1 MPSSSSTFSFSNPFT
16 ISSSPSNVPT
26 SATIHT
32 LAMTTSTSTPSPLPS
47 TSNSDTTS
55 PAASASV
62 TTSTSAKQRRV
73 SLALPPSDLRSLQ
86 AWSFRD
92 DTRLDLLSASNDDP
106 KLLRLDGNAGTMAT
120 RNGNLHGT
128 LHSEEGEKELMHELI
143 HLPEKRPRKKWTHE
157 ETQNL
162 VRGCNKWGV
171 GNWKAILK
179 DPELVF
185 DNRSPVDLKDRFR
198 TYFPDA
204 YKQHYPN
211 AKTHLSSR
219 IRASLPDGKS
229 LFEKTRS
236 KKRRPFTEEEDRAL
250 RAGYEKHGTLWAQI
264 VKDPIFQ
271 EQKRRSTDLRD
282 RFRNAFPDLYEAA
295 GYKPRPMSKKKRI
308 VDPISPPRAATD
320 DQIPSACLVGP
331 SRRKRANTN
340 EGLFRRGTKSVPQST
355 TNSDDETSGDE
366 MDGDFLNVRPGGTG
380 KRRASQPLPMLFR
393 DVVMDTGES
402 SQPIGPAP
410 PPNPISPPAPAPD
423 IAPSSS
429 QISDLTDSSQSQMW
443 CSTPAEPN
451 PWSGTNPGSPTSSH
465 VSNSE
470 TFIENFPLRP
480 HMIGKSAWGAQ
491 DWFSANPRLGQSM
504 SLGLSNDGSVYGGGG
519 LSPTPSSP
527 FSFHALS
534 HGVFDRYDLVPG
546 SFPHD
551 VSSEVG
557 FGDTHS
563 TFSDPDMFATSN
575 FRGFTHHSN
584 YAGDLIFGTRSHQP
598 QQHFEYGT
606 GESGLGLSGI
616 QVSNPHSLQAPGGHL
631 QGIDD
636 IELNAITLQDPSVDL
651 GYDTNTEGALSPY
664 EGDSPDHV
672 PGSGYVSPHLID
684 SMDPI
689 TTAGTPQHSTPPTT
703 PIMSRRTA
711 RATTI
716 SVGNTAAQN
725 RSLSVP
731 PPEHRPT
738 ISYHRQAPD
747 QSSLAGKTAG
757 ASTRNSMRTFEHVTS
772 VQPHQLHQ
780 FGSSPG
786 RDSNGHLNMPSI
798 HAQLGTG
805 TGANGGSTSSS
816 LADALKPQSG
826 DEAVNLAFL
835 DLHNYGSFSGHHG
848 VGVPLYGNSGTGTSV
863 FGYTTER
870 QGQAQALDL
879 ATNNSFLTNGYLST
893 ANVATNQNQSR
904 TIDPILTQQLPV
916 PTQVTSVP
924 SNRTATNVNASVM
937 SNFGSARQVSQ
948 PPPLPPLP
956 PVHEQ
961 MVGVERT
968 GPGRSASVQPRGL
981 GVHSH
986 SAFSASHHSHPHPHS
1001 HSRGLSAVVSSH
1013 DLVAQKSLEGERGR
1027 KRASWGSGM
1036 V

>member
-1 MPSSSSTFSFSNPFT
+1 ML
-16 ISSSPSNVPT
+16 IS
-26 SATIHT
+26 A
-32 LAMTTSTSTPSPLPS
+32 
-47 TSNSDTTS
+47 
-55 PAASASV
+55 
-62 TTSTSAKQRRV
+62 V
-73 SLALPPSDLRSLQ
+73 SC
-86 AWSFRD
+86 
-92 DTRLDLLSASNDDP
+92 LL
-106 KLLRLDGNAGTMAT
+106 
-120 RNGNLHGT
+120 
-128 LHSEEGEKELMHELI
+128 
-143 HLPEKRPRKKWTHE
+143 
-157 ETQNL
+157 
-162 VRGCNKWGV
+162 
-171 GNWKAILK
+171 
-179 DPELVF
+179 
-185 DNRSPVDLKDRFR
+185 RFR

-282 RFRNAFPDLYEAA
+282 RFRNAFPELYEAA
-295 GYKPRPMSKKKRI
+295 GYKPRPVSKKKRI
-308 VDPISPPRAATD
+308 ADHISIRAATD
-320 DQIPSACLVGP
+320 DQIPSVCLVGP

-340 EGLFRRGTKSVPQST
+340 EGLFRRGTKSVPQSA
-355 TNSDDETSGDE
+355 TNSDDETSGDD
-366 MDGDFLNVRPGGTG
+366 MDGDLLDVRPSGTG
-380 KRRASQPLPMLFR
+380 KRRASQPLPMVLR
-393 DVVMDTGES
+393 DVVMDTGENP
-402 SQPIGPAP
+402 QPIGPAP
-410 PPNPISPPAPAPD
+410 PPNPTSAPSQPPAPVPD

-443 CSTPAEPN
+443 CSTPADPN
-451 PWSGTNPGSPTSSH
+451 QWPGTNPGSPTSSH

-470 TFIENFPLRP
+470 TFMENFPLRS

-504 SLGLSNDGSVYGGGG
+504 SLGLSNDGSVYGGGA

-534 HGVFDRYDLVPG
+534 HGVFDRYDLVPT
-546 SFPHD
+546 SLPHE

-563 TFSDPDMFATSN
+563 AFSDTDMFTSN
-575 FRGFTHHSN
+575 FRGFTHHSD

-598 QQHFEYGT
+598 QQHFEYGD
-606 GESGLGLSGI
+606 GGIGLGLSGI
-616 QVSNPHSLQAPGGHL
+616 QTSNPHSLQVPGGYL
-631 QGIDD
+631 QGIDE
-636 IELNAITLQDPSVDL
+636 IGLNAITLQDSSVDL
-651 GYDTNTEGALSPY
+651 GYDTSTEGALSPH

-684 SMDPI
+684 PMDLA
-689 TTAGTPQHSTPPTT
+689 AGMSQHSTPPAT
-703 PIMSRRTA
+703 PIMSFRMGRT
-711 RATTI
+711 TTI
-716 SVGNTAAQN
+716 NAGNTALQN

-731 PPEHRPT
+731 PSEHRPT
-738 ISYHRQAPD
+738 VSYHRQTSD
-747 QSSLAGKTAG
+747 QSNLTGKITNTP
-757 ASTRNSMRTFEHVTS
+757 TRDSMGTFEHITS

-780 FGSSPG
+780 FTPSPG

-805 TGANGGSTSSS
+805 TGANGTGTSTGVSTSSS

-826 DEAVNLAFL
+826 DEVVNLAFL
-835 DLHNYGSFSGHHG
+835 DLHNYGNFSGHHG
-848 VGVPLYGNSGTGTSV
+848 MGAPSYGNSGTGTSA
-863 FGYTTER
+863 FGHTAER

-879 ATNNSFLTNGYLST
+879 ATNSNFFANGYLPQP
-893 ANVATNQNQSR
+893 NVTTNQIPSR
-904 TIDPILTQQLPV
+904 TIDPRLTQQVPV
-916 PTQVTSVP
+916 PSRVAPVP
-924 SNRTATNVNASVM
+924 SNGTPANVMPS
-937 SNFGSARQVSQ
+937 FGSNRQVSQ

-981 GVHSH
+981 GMHSH
-986 SAFSASHHSHPHPHS
+986 SSFSPHHSHAHT
-1001 HSRGLSAVVSSH
+1001 HSRGLSAVSPH
-1013 DLVAQKSLEGERGR
+1013 DLVMQKSVEGERGR
-1027 KRASWGSGM
+1027 KRASWGSG
-1036 V
+1036 VV

>member
-1 MPSSSSTFSFSNPFT
+1 MLIFT
-16 ISSSPSNVPT
+16 VPC
-26 SATIHT
+26 
-32 LAMTTSTSTPSPLPS
+32 
-47 TSNSDTTS
+47 
-55 PAASASV
+55 
-62 TTSTSAKQRRV
+62 
-73 SLALPPSDLRSLQ
+73 PP
-86 AWSFRD
+86 
-92 DTRLDLLSASNDDP
+92 
-106 KLLRLDGNAGTMAT
+106 
-120 RNGNLHGT
+120 
-128 LHSEEGEKELMHELI
+128 
-143 HLPEKRPRKKWTHE
+143 
-157 ETQNL
+157 
-162 VRGCNKWGV
+162 
-171 GNWKAILK
+171 
-179 DPELVF
+179 
-185 DNRSPVDLKDRFR
+185 RFR

-295 GYKPRPMSKKKRI
+295 GYKPRPASKKKRI
-308 VDPISPPRAATD
+308 VDPISPLRATAD
-320 DQIPSACLVGP
+320 DQIPSVCLVGP

-340 EGLFRRGTKSVPQST
+340 EGLFRRGTKSVPQSA

-366 MDGDFLNVRPGGTG
+366 MDGDLSVIRPSGTG
-380 KRRASQPLPMLFR
+380 KRRASQPPPMLFR
-393 DVVMDTGES
+393 DVVMDTGENP
-402 SQPIGPAP
+402 QPAP
-410 PPNPISPPAPAPD
+410 PPNPATLQPPALAPD
-423 IAPSSS
+423 IAQSSS

-443 CSTPAEPN
+443 CTTPADPN
-451 PWSGTNPGSPTSSH
+451 QWSGTNPGSPTSSH

-470 TFIENFPLRP
+470 TFMENSPLRS

-491 DWFSANPRLGQSM
+491 DWFSANPRLGPSM
-504 SLGLSNDGSVYGGGG
+504 SAGFSSDGSVYGGGC

-527 FSFHALS
+527 FSFHTLS
-534 HGVFDRYDLVPG
+534 HGVFDRYDLVPT

-551 VSSEVG
+551 FSSEVG

-563 TFSDPDMFATSN
+563 AFSDPDMFTTSN

-598 QQHFEYGT
+598 QQHFEYGVGGT
-606 GESGLGLSGI
+606 GLGLSGI
-616 QVSNPHSLQAPGGHL
+616 QAPNPHSLQVPGGHF

-651 GYDTNTEGALSPY
+651 GYDTNTEGVLSPH
-664 EGDSPDHV
+664 EGDSPDLV

-684 SMDPI
+684 RMDPLA
-689 TTAGTPQHSTPPTT
+689 TAGMSQHSTPPAT
-703 PIMSRRTA
+703 PIMSFRTA

-716 SVGNTAAQN
+716 SAGNAAVQN

-731 PPEHRPT
+731 PSEHRPT
-738 ISYHRQAPD
+738 VSYHRQTSD
-747 QSSLAGKTAG
+747 QSNLAGKIAG
-757 ASTRNSMRTFEHVTS
+757 TPTRNSMGPFEHITS

-805 TGANGGSTSSS
+805 TGTNGGAGTSNGGSTSSS
-816 LADALKPQSG
+816 LADALKPHSG
-826 DEAVNLAFL
+826 GEDVNLAFL
-835 DLHNYGSFSGHHG
+835 DLHNYGSFGGNHG
-848 VGVPLYGNSGTGTSV
+848 MGAPSYGNSGTGTST
-863 FGYTTER
+863 FGYTMER

-879 ATNNSFLTNGYLST
+879 ATNPPMTNAYLPPT
-893 ANVATNQNQSR
+893 HATTNQTQNR
-904 TIDPILTQQLPV
+904 TIDPMSTQRVQV
-916 PTQVTSVP
+916 PSQVTAVP
-924 SNRTATNVNASVM
+924 SSNGTTANVNVNVNVM
-937 SNFGSARQVSQ
+937 PNFGSIRQVSQ
-948 PPPLPPLP
+948 PLSLAPLP

-981 GVHSH
+981 GIHGSQ
-986 SAFSASHHSHPHPHS
+986 SSFSSHHSHTHT
-1001 HSRGLSAVVSSH
+1001 HSRGLSAVVSPRE
-1013 DLVAQKSLEGERGR
+1013 LVVQKSVEGERGR
-1027 KRASWGSGM
+1027 KRASWGAGM

>member
-1 MPSSSSTFSFSNPFT
+1 
-16 ISSSPSNVPT
+16 V
-26 SATIHT
+26 
-32 LAMTTSTSTPSPLPS
+32 
-47 TSNSDTTS
+47 TS
-55 PAASASV
+55 PGVFFFARG
-62 TTSTSAKQRRV
+62 TYPRR
-73 SLALPPSDLRSLQ
+73 LP
-86 AWSFRD
+86 
-92 DTRLDLLSASNDDP
+92 
-106 KLLRLDGNAGTMAT
+106 
-120 RNGNLHGT
+120 
-128 LHSEEGEKELMHELI
+128 
-143 HLPEKRPRKKWTHE
+143 
-157 ETQNL
+157 
-162 VRGCNKWGV
+162 
-171 GNWKAILK
+171 
-179 DPELVF
+179 
-185 DNRSPVDLKDRFR
+185 RFR

-295 GYKPRPMSKKKRI
+295 GYKPRPVSKKKRI
-308 VDPISPPRAATD
+308 VDAISPLRAATD
-320 DQIPSACLVGP
+320 DQIPSVCLVGP

-340 EGLFRRGTKSVPQST
+340 EGLFRRGTKSVPQSA
-355 TNSDDETSGDE
+355 TNSDNETSGDE
-366 MDGDFLNVRPGGTG
+366 MDGELLDVRPSGTG

-393 DVVMDTGES
+393 DVVMDTGEY

-410 PPNPISPPAPAPD
+410 PPNPAPAPALASAPAPAPD

-443 CSTPAEPN
+443 CSAPVDPN
-451 PWSGTNPGSPTSSH
+451 QWPGTNPGSPTSSH

-470 TFIENFPLRP
+470 TFVENSPFRP

-504 SLGLSNDGSVYGGGG
+504 PLGLSNDGSIYGGGG
-519 LSPTPSSP
+519 PSPTPSSP
-527 FSFHALS
+527 FSFHTLS
-534 HGVFDRYDLVPG
+534 HGVFDRYDLVPT

-551 VSSEVG
+551 ASSEVG
-557 FGDTHS
+557 LGDTHS
-563 TFSDPDMFATSN
+563 AFSDLEMFTSSN

-598 QQHFEYGT
+598 QQHFEYGV
-606 GESGLGLSGI
+606 GESGLGLSGVP
-616 QVSNPHSLQAPGGHL
+616 VSDHHPFQLPGGHL
-631 QGIDD
+631 RE
-636 IELNAITLQDPSVDL
+636 IELNAMTLQDSSV
-651 GYDTNTEGALSPY
+651 DTNTEGTLSPH

-672 PGSGYVSPHLID
+672 PGSGYVSPRLMD

-689 TTAGTPQHSTPPTT
+689 AAAGMSQHSTPPAT
-703 PIMSRRTA
+703 PIMSCRTA
-711 RATTI
+711 RTTTI
-716 SVGNTAAQN
+716 NAGNTAAQN

-731 PPEHRPT
+731 PSEHRPT
-738 ISYHRQAPD
+738 ISYHRQTSD
-747 QSSLAGKTAG
+747 QSNLAGKIAG
-757 ASTRNSMRTFEHVTS
+757 AETRNSVGTFEHITS

-780 FGSSPG
+780 FGSTPG

-805 TGANGGSTSSS
+805 TGTNAAGTSNGGSTSSSS

-826 DEAVNLAFL
+826 DDVVNLAFL
-835 DLHNYGSFSGHHG
+835 DLHNYGSFGGHHG
-848 VGVPLYGNSGTGTSV
+848 MGAPSYGSPGTGTSA
-863 FGYTTER
+863 FGYTMER

-879 ATNNSFLTNGYLST
+879 ATNFLTNGYLPSPN
-893 ANVATNQNQSR
+893 APANQNQSR
-904 TIDPILTQQLPV
+904 TINPMLTQQVSIPPHV
-916 PTQVTSVP
+916 RSIP
-924 SNRTATNVNASVM
+924 SNGTTTTTNVMPSY
-937 SNFGSARQVSQ
+937 GSTRQVSQ
-948 PPPLPPLP
+948 PPPPPPFP

-968 GPGRSASVQPRGL
+968 GLGRSASVQPRGL
-981 GVHSH
+981 GVQSH
-986 SAFSASHHSHPHPHS
+986 SSFSSHNL
-1001 HSRGLSAVVSSH
+1001 HSRGLSAVVSPH
-1013 DLVAQKSLEGERGR
+1013 DLLMQKSVEGERGR

-1036 V
+1036 VGERLFS